1 MGSSG
6 KLLIFDM
13 VLPSQGNA
21 EFELMVSL
29 NLLAMNGALLR
40 TDNEYFE
47 LLEKAG
53 FRSPNL
59 IIIEGSDF
67 NFIEAIPA

>member
-1 MGSSG
+1 
-6 KLLIFDM
+6 
-13 VLPSQGNA
+13 
-21 EFELMVSL
+21 MVSL

-67 NFIEAIPA
+67 NFIEAKLSIVF